1 MDSPHNID
9 RRATDQEFVTIIAP
23 SIAEV
28 MNAFRQQ
35 GLAEQDYAI
44 VHRAGRHQFTLVSGF
59 EQSESLFEGETMTA
73 ATFARR
79 ARR

>member
-1 MDSPHNID
+1 MTDTHNHAGPAD
-9 RRATDQEFVTIIAP
+9 EEFVTIIAP

-28 MNAFRQQ
+28 MNAFRKQ
-35 GLAEQDYAI
+35 GLAEQDYSI

-59 EQSESLFEGETMTA
+59 DQSRDLFEGETMTA

-79 ARR
+79 SAR

>member
-1 MDSPHNID
+1 MSDLNLNERQSGE
-9 RRATDQEFVTIIAP
+9 QEFVTIIAP
-23 SIAEV
+23 SITEV
-28 MNAFRQQ
+28 MNAFRAQ

-59 EQSESLFEGETMTA
+59 EQSTRLFDGVPMTA

-79 ARR
+79 VAR

>member
-1 MDSPHNID
+1 MTDTSRHTQ
-9 RRATDQEFVTIIAP
+9 ATEQEFVTIIAP

-28 MNAFRQQ
+28 MNAFRTQ
-35 GLAEQDYAI
+35 GLAEQDYSI

-59 EQSESLFEGETMTA
+59 EQSEALFEGETMTA

-79 ARR
+79 VAR

>member
-1 MDSPHNID
+1 MT
-9 RRATDQEFVTIIAP
+9 ATHTHTEPADQEFVTIIAP

-28 MNAFRQQ
+28 MNAFRKQ
-35 GLAEQDYAI
+35 GLAELDYSI

-59 EQSESLFEGETMTA
+59 EQSATLFDGESMTA

-79 ARR
+79 VSR

>member
-1 MDSPHNID
+1 M
-9 RRATDQEFVTIIAP
+9 TDASRHTQAAEQEFVTIIAP

-35 GLAEQDYAI
+35 GLAEQDYSI

-59 EQSESLFEGETMTA
+59 DKSRDLFEGETMTA

-79 ARR
+79 VGR

>member
-1 MDSPHNID
+1 MTNTQNH
-9 RRATDQEFVTIIAP
+9 AQGADQEFVTIIAP
-23 SIAEV
+23 SFAEV
-28 MNAFRQQ
+28 MNAFRKQ

-59 EQSESLFEGETMTA
+59 DQSQDLFDGEPMTA

-79 ARR
+79 SGR